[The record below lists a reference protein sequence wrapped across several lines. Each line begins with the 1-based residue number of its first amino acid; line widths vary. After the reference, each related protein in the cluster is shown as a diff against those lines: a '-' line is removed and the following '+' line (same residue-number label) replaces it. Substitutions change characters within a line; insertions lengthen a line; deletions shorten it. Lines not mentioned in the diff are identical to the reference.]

1 MRFKTLIAVTLAL
14 VILVTLAAPAFA
26 GKPSK
31 GEFQVYGDP
40 LAQGEEKITIQATH
54 DNHLKVT
61 VVLKGATPGN
71 LYTVVASG
79 GGTFNSP
86 NFRINDR
93 GVGRW
98 SGITTQTYTS
108 ATTSIRVFLNRDAA
122 TRFYT
127 PYLPITFK

>member
-26 GKPSK
+26 GKPSR
-31 GEFQVYGDP
+31 GQFQYYGDP
-40 LAQGEEKITIQATH
+40 LEQGAEKITLQATH

-71 LYTVVASG
+71 LYTVLVTG
-79 GGTFNSP
+79 GSTFNSP

-98 SGITTQTYTS
+98 SGITTQTYTP
-108 ATTSIRVFLNRDAA
+108 ATTQIRVTLQRATLNS
-122 TRFYT
+122 FYT